1 MNNQRISRFMWFDLG
16 CLSFLAALSEWMSN
30 RLLNLW
36 NSSFYFSFSMAICLI
51 AMIRWGAAGTAVGV
65 IGAVPGMWFSHMS
78 LSGRLLFYV
87 AATGAVGIPAVLYGD
102 RDRNLIAGNVLY
114 LTVYV
119 VLCHLCLAAGKGAA
133 VFLLTGEGTGF
144 RDYLGATL
152 FILVINVIVCIVLK
166 AREGLIC
173 DMRYYFKE
181 GEDHEE

>member
-102 RDRNLIAGNVLY
+102 SVAVYDRELVE
-114 LTVYV
+114 LTR
-119 VLCHLCLAAGKGAA
+119 L
-133 VFLLTGEGTGF
+133 EGTGYAGQVQMGT
-144 RDYLGATL
+144 DGT
-152 FILVINVIVCIVLK
+152 VL
-166 AREGLIC
+166 LISGTTAW
-173 DMRYYFKE
+173 RFLP
-181 GEDHEE
+181 